1 QEALVTSGLSGQQF
15 IRSGKLA
22 VLGAWVV
29 RQLVEEIGLRLW
41 DLKWEFAKDG
51 DELVFVDTIDT
62 DSFRATLFLEADGRR
77 FVTHYN
83 KQAIRDYFLILHGD
97 WISAIQ
103 EAKARGAAEG
113 LAFTELLKAGQDSGV
128 YPVTPSVNPAFVTI
142 QQTKMD
148 AIRDYLLG
156 RNSADST
163 RETLQKAGLDEIG
176 FYRAAGKLEAFAKL
190 NGI

>member
-1 QEALVTSGLSGQQF
+1 M
-15 IRSGKLA
+15 
-22 VLGAWVV
+22 V

-62 DSFRATLFLEADGRR
+62 DSFRATLFLESDGRR

-97 WISAIQ
+97 WIEAIK
-103 EAKARGAAEG
+103 EAKARGAAAG
-113 LAFTELLKAGQDSGV
+113 VAFTDLLKAGQESGV
-128 YPVTPSVNPAFVTI
+128 YPLTPAVDPAFVAI
-142 QQTKMD
+142 QQSKMD

-156 RNSADST
+156 RNSADFT

-176 FYRAAGKLEAFAKL
+176 FYRAAGKLEAFGKL